1 LRTQLLAKI
10 NAQVVQAQT
19 KVKALLSASPGLIVA
34 VSEAQKEALFA
45 LLAEAIG
52 DAESR
57 LARKWYEA
65 GCGARLSVAD
75 WGTLVRELTA
85 FVRHGAA
92 ADQLA
97 VPYSL
102 SARLLREA
110 ALVDNELLCRC
121 ARTGGREGGREG
133 RHARTHAGSR
143 VARMRGCEEERAPER
158 HAHARAR
165 VRVHVSERPSGSL
178 SACTSLAPP
187 LPLASPRGCARALS
201 LALPRALA
209 ACPPCPCPCAA
220 W

>member
-121 ARTGGREGGREG
+121 ERTGGREG